1 METEKKHPFQALAKA
16 INEDP
21 EYQGTPLTWAPRI
34 GAEEPEEGDE

>member
-21 EYQGTPLTWAPRI
+21 EYAWAWHCNIAMPQHPHFPQ
-34 GAEEPEEGDE
+34 A

>member
-21 EYQGTPLTWAPRI
+21 EYAWAWHCNIAMTQHPHFPQ
-34 GAEEPEEGDE
+34 A